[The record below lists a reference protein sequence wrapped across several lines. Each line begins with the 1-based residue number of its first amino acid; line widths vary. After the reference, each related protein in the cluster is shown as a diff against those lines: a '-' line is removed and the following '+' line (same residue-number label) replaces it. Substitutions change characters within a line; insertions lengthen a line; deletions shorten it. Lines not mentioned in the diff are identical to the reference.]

1 MNDRK
6 LIQLYKDRD
15 EEALRLTRE
24 QYGGYI
30 RRIALRILRDSRD
43 AEETENDV
51 YLRLW
56 QTIPPQ
62 EPASFRSYAGM
73 LARQSA
79 VDKYR
84 CINRI
89 KRGGGE
95 AQAALEELENSLFS
109 ENGED
114 FADELAL
121 KDALE
126 RFLKSL
132 KERSRRLFIRRYWY
146 FSSVSEMAEDYRMS
160 EAAVRM
166 DLSRTLRKLRD
177 FLKREGFAL

>member
-1 MNDRK
+1 MNDRE
-6 LIQLYKDRD
+6 LIQLYKDRN
-15 EEALRLTRE
+15 EEALRVTRE

-30 RRIALRILRDSRD
+30 RSIALRILRDGRD

-51 YLRLW
+51 FLRLW

-62 EPASFRSYAGM
+62 NPASFRSYAGM

-79 VDKYR
+79 VDKFR
-84 CINRI
+84 SINRI

-95 AQAALEELENSLFS
+95 AQAALEALECELSS

-121 KDALE
+121 RDALE
-126 RFLKSL
+126 RFVKSL
-132 KERSRRLFIRRYWY
+132 RERSRRLFIRRFWY
-146 FSSVSEMAEDYRMS
+146 FSSVSEIAEEYGMS

-166 DLSRTLRKLRD
+166 DLSRTLRKLRV
-177 FLKREGFAL
+177 FLIGEGFAL